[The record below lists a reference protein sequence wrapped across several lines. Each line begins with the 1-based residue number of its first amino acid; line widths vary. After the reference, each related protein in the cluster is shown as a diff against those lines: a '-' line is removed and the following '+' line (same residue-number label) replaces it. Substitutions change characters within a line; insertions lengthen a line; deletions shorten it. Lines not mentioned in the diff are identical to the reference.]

1 MQRKLIFFLGLFYLV
16 GIVGMSI
23 SSIRSFFVDLSFFH
37 LLLSFLVLLF
47 SRKKYGLTFW
57 MFLGLSF
64 LIGMAAEWVGVHTGL
79 LFGNY
84 HYGSVLG
91 PKILAVPFIIGMNW
105 AMLSIISAALIEKLN
120 LKAWLEI
127 LIAAVL
133 MVFLDFLMEPVAMK
147 LHFWNWKNQEI
158 PLYNYVCWLAISIL
172 IQALYKRWHLNETN
186 KVAIALFFFLTAFFS
201 ILNLQL

>member
-1 MQRKLIFFLGLFYLV
+1 
-16 GIVGMSI
+16 
-23 SSIRSFFVDLSFFH
+23 
-37 LLLSFLVLLF
+37 
-47 SRKKYGLTFW
+47 

-127 LIAAVL
+127 LIAALL

-147 LHFWNWKNQEI
+147 LHFWSWKNQEI